1 MSTKMRGISIYRK
14 DATVPM
20 TDVEQKMAKKLNVST
35 FYYPKKFNV
44 RINAA
49 IPYSHKMCK

>member
-1 MSTKMRGISIYRK
+1 MRGLTIYRK

-20 TDVEQKMAKKLNVST
+20 TDAEQKMAKKLNVPS
-35 FYYPKKFNV
+35 FRYSKPFNV

-49 IPYSHKMCK
+49 IPAEHHMCQ

>member
-1 MSTKMRGISIYRK
+1 MRGISIYRK